1 MGIAPYGRA
10 TRVRSYNVSLR
21 RFALPPSQ
29 RKARGVPRLLARR
42 GDAPQG
48 YLFCFASLRGH
59 RPLRNDRR
67 KNVRRSG
74 ALPRPT
80 MTIPP
85 SWPKAMTP
93 QLRFAAQPSVHPKGT
108 CFAASTGPPHRG
120 RRGVFRACGRG
131 GAMRTSPPTKS
142 QGVRRI
148 TMGGQSRPSETLDNV
163 GRMGIIKTRGRCDK
177 RSTL

>member
-1 MGIAPYGRA
+1 M
-10 TRVRSYNVSLR
+10 T
-21 RFALPPSQ
+21 SQ
-29 RKARGVPRLLARR
+29 GQSAGAVDGCRG
-42 GDAPQG
+42 
-48 YLFCFASLRGH
+48 
-59 RPLRNDRR
+59 
-67 KNVRRSG
+67 G

-108 CFAASTGPPHRG
+108 CFAASTGPPYRG

-131 GAMRTSPPTKS
+131 GAMRASPPTDEQRGCGRTTSLSGASRCLPHRGRRGAFRACGRGGAMWASPPTKP